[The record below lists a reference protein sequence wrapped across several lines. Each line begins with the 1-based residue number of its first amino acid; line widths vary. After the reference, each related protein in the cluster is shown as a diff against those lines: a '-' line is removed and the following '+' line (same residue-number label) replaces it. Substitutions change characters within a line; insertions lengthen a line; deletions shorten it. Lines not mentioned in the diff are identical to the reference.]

1 MYSKNMSMRTIIFF
15 TIVVVTGSTMSGDNN
30 FCEQCC
36 EYLGN
41 CCKKGKGEVK
51 EKFYLKKTE
60 TANPEEIKKLVSTD
74 WYDKKGKEVSF
85 ILYEKIDNIV
95 NGGLNEN
102 DIIKVTK
109 YKNGFSV
116 DKNFISEKDNNTQKW
131 ALFEIIYK
139 KKGEEEENK
148 ENETKYLYCSD
159 IESIENFGIFYN
171 CQQHVSISVIAC
183 DTSGV
188 TDMYNMFDGCSSLTE
203 LDLSNF
209 NTEIVTN
216 MSDMFY
222 GCSSLTKLNLS
233 EFDTKNVTDMSFMFY
248 GCSSLTEL
256 DLSNFN
262 TETVTCMCAMFS
274 GCAYLQQLDLT
285 NFNTGNVTDMDN
297 MFLGCKALTELDLSN
312 FNTNK
317 VINMVIM
324 FSECSSLQTVTF
336 NKNLNKKIIKQ
347 LNDLG
352 LTEKVEEEGNKITL
366 KKK

>member
-1 MYSKNMSMRTIIFF
+1 MSMRTIIFF

-30 FCEQCC
+30 FCEQCY

-41 CCKKGKGEVK
+41 CCKKEGEGEEKNENNVGEK
-51 EKFYLKKTE
+51 EKDKEKEEEEEKEVQEEFYLKRLE
-60 TANPEEIKKLVSTD
+60 QDDSEEIKKLVSTN
-74 WYDKKGKEVSF
+74 WYEAKKETASF

-95 NGGLNEN
+95 DVGLNDN
-102 DIIKVTK
+102 NVIKIK
-109 YKNGFSV
+109 KDKNGFSI
-116 DKNFISEKDNNTQKW
+116 DENFILEKDNTKKW

-139 KKGEEEENK
+139 EEKEEGK
-148 ENETKYLYCSD
+148 EEKTVYLYCSD
-159 IESIENFGIFYN
+159 IEKSKIYGIFDS
-171 CQQHVSISVIAC
+171 CKQHISISVIAC

-188 TDMYNMFDGCSSLTE
+188 TDM
-203 LDLSNF
+203 
-209 NTEIVTN
+209 
-216 MSDMFY
+216 SDMFG

-233 EFDTKNVTDMSFMFY
+233 EFDTKNVTDMAFMFCD
-248 GCSSLTEL
+248 CSSLTEL

-336 NKNLNKKIIKQ
+336 NKNLNNKIIDQ
-347 LNDLG
+347 LGNLG
-352 LTEKVEEEGNKITL
+352 FKDEPQEIEGNKFVWT
-366 KKK
+366 KN

>member
-1 MYSKNMSMRTIIFF
+1 MSMRTIIFF
-15 TIVVVTGSTMSGDNN
+15 TIVVVTGSTMSGKENC
-30 FCEQCC
+30 CEQCC

-41 CCKKGKGEVK
+41 CCKKGKGEVQ
-51 EKFYLKKTE
+51 EEFYLKRLE
-60 TANPEEIKKLVSTD
+60 QDVIEEIKKLVSTD
-74 WYDKKGKEVSF
+74 WYKAKKETASF
-85 ILYEKIDNIV
+85 ILYEKINNIE
-95 NGGLNEN
+95 NGGLNDN
-102 DIIKVTK
+102 DVIKVTK
-109 YKNGFSV
+109 DKNGFSI
-116 DKNFISEKDNNTQKW
+116 DKDFITEEDNTQKW

-139 KKGEEEENK
+139 EENK

-159 IESIENFGIFYN
+159 IESNINYGIFSH
-171 CQQHVSISVIAC
+171 CKQHVSISVVAC
-183 DTSGV
+183 DTSEV
-188 TDMYNMFDGCSSLTE
+188 TNMSDMFDGCSSLTK
-203 LDLSNF
+203 LNLSKFDTKN
-209 NTEIVTN
+209 VTDMAN
-216 MSDMFY
+216 MFD

-233 EFDTKNVTDMSFMFY
+233 EFDTKNVTDMSF
-248 GCSSLTEL
+248 
-256 DLSNFN
+256 
-262 TETVTCMCAMFS
+262 MFS

-352 LTEKVEEEGNKITL
+352 LTEKVKEEEGNKITL